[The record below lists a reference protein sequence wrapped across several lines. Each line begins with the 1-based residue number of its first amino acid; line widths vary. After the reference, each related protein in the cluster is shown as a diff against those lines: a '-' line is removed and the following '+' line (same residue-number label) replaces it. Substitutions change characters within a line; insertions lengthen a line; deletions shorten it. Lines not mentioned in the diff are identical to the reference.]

1 MRGRSVEKLVYEF
14 IFPKPKANDP
24 QNFQALLTRNLI
36 PEVRQETQAFY
47 GHLDTQ
53 EAKYPGLD
61 YTHNTHRIRLRR
73 WPWHTKLFSAFDEL
87 GLTPAEIAGLTR
99 WEGTKWAKEKFESE
113 QGITIRDTTADDI
126 PEWDDDQDGIVKSY
140 GLRQPRVLGNEE
152 DDETSPD
159 EDEEEQSDEEIDSV
173 GVELNQRLRAGVARR
188 EAGDTSAV
196 LDEEWEQWFKNAL
209 ESGLIHDDMTE
220 SAFRQLLESTVV
232 PTGLIP
238 VNMVSAAR
246 AGQWSEIPERL
257 QPILRRSLRSETASA
272 AAQEYRSSRI
282 RTSWVPATTARL
294 SGLRLP
300 AVGESTSSRR
310 SAGAPGALRS

>member
-14 IFPKPKANDP
+14 IFPKAKANDP

-61 YTHNTHRIRLRR
+61 YTHKTHRIRLRR
-73 WPWHTKLFSAFDEL
+73 WPWHTKLFRA
-87 GLTPAEIAGLTR
+87 

-126 PEWDDDQDGIVKSY
+126 PEWDDEQDGIVKSY
-140 GLRQPRVLGNEE
+140 GLRQPRVLGDEE

-159 EDEEEQSDEEIDSV
+159 EDEEEQSDD
-173 GVELNQRLRAGVARR
+173 EL
-188 EAGDTSAV
+188 ES
-196 LDEEWEQWFKNAL
+196 EWEQWFKNAL

-220 SAFRQLLESTVV
+220 QAFRQLLESTVV

-282 RTSWVPATTARL
+282 RASWSPATTRL

-300 AVGESTSSRR
+300 TVGESTSSRR